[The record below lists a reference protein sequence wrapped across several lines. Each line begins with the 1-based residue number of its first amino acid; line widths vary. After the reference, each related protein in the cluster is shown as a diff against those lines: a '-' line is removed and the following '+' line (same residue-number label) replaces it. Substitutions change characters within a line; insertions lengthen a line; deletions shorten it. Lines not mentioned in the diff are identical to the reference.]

1 MSSVILPTKQVIAN
15 RGNFH
20 IMQPFPLFIAESQT
34 AKKRLLK
41 IFELA
46 ADGNSSLGRDGVTQR
61 LAAFLHGRPGRATA
75 KSI

>member
-1 MSSVILPTKQVIAN
+1 
-15 RGNFH
+15 
-20 IMQPFPLFIAESQT
+20 MQPFPLFIAESQT

-46 ADGNSSLGRDGVTQR
+46 SDGNSSLERDGVTQR
-61 LAAFLHGRPGRATA
+61 LPAFLHGRQGRATA